1 MSIPTMLIARETPC
15 EAPEAAASMTFAC
28 SCWIL
33 TVTAPDVSGVSTSGR
48 RSFAMTIVAGA
59 AMTDAVMR

>member
-1 MSIPTMLIARETPC
+1 
-15 EAPEAAASMTFAC
+15 MTFAC
-28 SCWIL
+28 SCWIF
-33 TVTAPDVSGVSTSGR
+33 TWTAPAVVGCSVSGR